1 MTQDSL
7 EALSSTHK
15 GVAKIQAEKNR
26 LLQKI
31 GDAKATG
38 NGTKLIRC
46 QKDAYYSPFLRCE
59 AYKAAVRKHSNV
71 ILSPADFLQMADS
84 LLQGTASMDWQREW
98 TYPRPVFDR
107 AKPDGGVRQI
117 STTGSL
123 EDSARETLIRWILE
137 AEWCGRLDPCSYGTK
152 GNGVQ
157 QALKAVADYIFQHP
171 MFFVRLDIKACFD
184 TVNHDYLFA
193 RLQEGMT
200 TFNFDR
206 LKPFLLVEFTDGQT
220 IWDADNG
227 IAQGSSL
234 SVLALEVVLK
244 DMGEYITQ
252 GFSED
257 ELFFVRYVDDLLLMS
272 PDAEV
277 LQVAK
282 DRLERYLATTGLAL
296 NDQKTASGTTLA
308 YQMRAYN
315 LKRDGFY
322 HVPDEPGFTFLGF
335 RVSQYPN
342 PDNTAYETYLD
353 LQIPEGR
360 LEEKRR
366 EEKVR
371 GGKGKY
377 ENGIKQHVGSV
388 KKVVDGKAW
397 VSSYVHYNSDIP
409 LEPLEE
415 FGGLIDGQEP
425 IYTSWH

>member
-1 MTQDSL
+1 MSQISL
-7 EALSSTHK
+7 KELSRTHK

-31 GDAKATG
+31 GDAKAAG
-38 NGTKLIRC
+38 NGKKLIRC
-46 QKDAYYSPFLRCE
+46 QKDAYHSPFVQYE
-59 AYKAAVRKHSNV
+59 AYKAAFRKHSS
-71 ILSPADFLQMADS
+71 LPFSAADFLEMANS
-84 LLQGTASMDWQREW
+84 LLSGAASMDWERSW
-98 TYPRPVFDR
+98 TYPRPVFDKV
-107 AKPDGGVRQI
+107 KPNGSVRQI

-123 EDSARETLIRWILE
+123 EDTARETLIRWLLE
-137 AEWCGRLDPCSYGTK
+137 AEWQGRLDPRSYGAK
-152 GNGVQ
+152 GGGVPL
-157 QALKAVADYIFQHP
+157 ALKAVADYIFGHP

-193 RLQEGMT
+193 RLKKELT
-200 TFNFDR
+200 TFTFDR

-234 SVLALEVVLK
+234 SALALEVVLK

-252 GFSED
+252 GLSED

-282 DRLERYLATTGLAL
+282 DRLERYLSNTGMTL

-353 LQIPEGR
+353 SQIPEGR

-371 GGKGKY
+371 GGKGEY
-377 ENGIKQHVGSV
+377 ENSIKRYVGSV

>member
-46 QKDAYYSPFLRCE
+46 QKNAYYSPFLRYE

-71 ILSPADFLQMADS
+71 ILFPADFLQMADS
-84 LLQGTASMDWQREW
+84 LLHGAASMDWQREW
-98 TYPRPVFDR
+98 TYPRPIFDK
-107 AKPDGGVRQI
+107 AKPDGSVRQI

-123 EDSARETLIRWILE
+123 EDTARETLIRWLLE
-137 AEWCGRLDPCSYGTK
+137 AEWQGRLDPHSYGV
-152 GNGVQ
+152 GGGGVP
-157 QALKAVADYIFQHP
+157 QALKAVADYIFGYP

-184 TVNHDYLFA
+184 AVNHDCLFA
-193 RLQEGMT
+193 RLKKELT
-200 TFNFDR
+200 TFSFDR
-206 LKPFLLVEFTDGQT
+206 LKPFLLAEFTDGQT
-220 IWDADNG
+220 IWNTESG

-234 SVLALEVVLK
+234 SALALEVVLK

-252 GFSED
+252 GFSE
-257 ELFFVRYVDDLLLMS
+257 ELFFGRYVDDLLVMS
-272 PDAEV
+272 PNAEV
-277 LQVAK
+277 LQAAK
-282 DRLERYLATTGLAL
+282 ERLEQYLASTGLTL
-296 NDQKTASGTTLA
+296 NDQKTSSGTTLA
-308 YQMRAYN
+308 YQMRAYDV
-315 LKRDGFY
+315 KIESGY
-322 HVPDEPGFTFLGF
+322 HVPNKPGFTFLGF
-335 RVSQYPN
+335 RVSQYPS
-342 PDNTAYETYLD
+342 PDLTAYETYLD
-353 LQIPEGR
+353 LQVPEGK
-360 LEEKRR
+360 LKEKRR
-366 EEKVR
+366 EEKIR
-371 GGKGKY
+371 GREGEY

>member
-1 MTQDSL
+1 
-7 EALSSTHK
+7 
-15 GVAKIQAEKNR
+15 
-26 LLQKI
+26 
-31 GDAKATG
+31 
-38 NGTKLIRC
+38 
-46 QKDAYYSPFLRCE
+46 
-59 AYKAAVRKHSNV
+59 
-71 ILSPADFLQMADS
+71 
-84 LLQGTASMDWQREW
+84 
-98 TYPRPVFDR
+98 
-107 AKPDGGVRQI
+107 
-117 STTGSL
+117 
-123 EDSARETLIRWILE
+123 
-137 AEWCGRLDPCSYGTK
+137 
-152 GNGVQ
+152 
-157 QALKAVADYIFQHP
+157 

-184 TVNHDYLFA
+184 TVNHNYLLT
-193 RLQEGMT
+193 RLQEGLT
-200 TFNFDR
+200 TFTFDR

-234 SVLALEVVLK
+234 SAMALEVVLK

-282 DRLERYLATTGLAL
+282 DRLERYLANTGLAL
-296 NDQKTASGTTLA
+296 NDQKTESGTTLA

-371 GGKGKY
+371 GGKGEY
-377 ENGIKQHVGSV
+377 ENNIKRYVGSV

>member
-46 QKDAYYSPFLRCE
+46 QKDAYYSPFLRYE

-71 ILSPADFLQMADS
+71 ILSPADFLEMADS
-84 LLQGTASMDWQREW
+84 LLQGAASMDWQREW

-184 TVNHDYLFA
+184 TVNHDYLLT
-193 RLQEGMT
+193 RLQEGLT
-200 TFNFDR
+200 TFTFDR

-234 SVLALEVVLK
+234 SAMALEVVLK

-282 DRLERYLATTGLAL
+282 DRLERYLANTGLAL
-296 NDQKTASGTTLA
+296 NDQKTESGTTLA

-315 LKRDGFY
+315 LKRDGIY
-322 HVPDEPGFTFLGF
+322 HVPNKPGFTFLGF
-335 RVSQYPN
+335 GVSQYPS
-342 PDNTAYETYLD
+342 PDLTAYETWLE

-366 EEKVR
+366 EEKKTGR
-371 GGKGKY
+371 KGEY
-377 ENGIKQHVGSV
+377 ENSIKQYVGSV
-388 KKVVDGKAW
+388 KKVVDGKTW

-425 IYTSWH
+425 IYTNWH

>member
-31 GDAKATG
+31 GDAKAAG

-46 QKDAYYSPFLRCE
+46 QKDAYYSPFLRYE

-71 ILSPADFLQMADS
+71 ILSPADFLEMADS
-84 LLQGTASMDWQREW
+84 LLQGAASMDWQREW

-184 TVNHDYLFA
+184 TVNHDYLLT
-193 RLQEGMT
+193 RLQEGLT

-206 LKPFLLVEFTDGQT
+206 LKPFLLVEFTDGQG
-220 IWDADNG
+220 IWDAEMG
-227 IAQGSSL
+227 VAQGSSL
-234 SVLALEVVLK
+234 AVLALEIALQ
-244 DMGEYITQ
+244 DLGEYVTA
-252 GFSED
+252 GFTDE
-257 ELFFVRYVDDLLLMS
+257 ELFFARYVDDLLVMS
-272 PDAEV
+272 PNAEV
-277 LQVAK
+277 LQAAK
-282 DRLERYLATTGLAL
+282 ERLEQYLASTGLTL
-296 NDQKTASGTTLA
+296 NDQKTSSGTTLA
-308 YQMRAYN
+308 YQMKAYD
-315 LKRDGFY
+315 LKSENGY
-322 HVPDEPGFTFLGF
+322 HVPGRPGFIFLGWQ
-335 RVSQYPN
+335 VSQYPN
-342 PDNTAYETYLD
+342 PEHTAYETWLE
-353 LQIPEGR
+353 LQIPEGK
-360 LEEKRR
+360 LKVKRR
-366 EEKVR
+366 EEKIC
-371 GGKGKY
+371 GGKGEY
-377 ENGIKQHVGSV
+377 ENGIKKYVGSV
-388 KKVVDGKAW
+388 KKAVDGKAW
-397 VSSYVHYNSDIP
+397 VSSPIHYNSDIP
-409 LEPLEE
+409 LEPIEE
-415 FGGLIDGQEP
+415 YGGFVDVQEP
-425 IYTSWH
+425 YTVWC

>member
-46 QKDAYYSPFLRCE
+46 QKDAYYSPFLRYE

-71 ILSPADFLQMADS
+71 ILSAADFLEMADS
-84 LLQGTASMDWQREW
+84 LLARTTSMDWERSW
-98 TYPRPVFDR
+98 TNPRPVFDKV
-107 AKPDGGVRQI
+107 KPNGSVRQI

-123 EDSARETLIRWILE
+123 EDTARETLIRWLLE
-137 AEWCGRLDPCSYGTK
+137 AEWQGKLDSHSYGAK
-152 GNGVQ
+152 GGGVPL
-157 QALKAVADYIFQHP
+157 ALKAVADYIFGYP

-184 TVNHDYLFA
+184 AVNHDYLFA
-193 RLQEGMT
+193 RLKKELT

-220 IWDADNG
+220 IWNTDNG

-234 SVLALEVVLK
+234 SALALEIALK
-244 DMGEYITQ
+244 DLGESVTE
-252 GFSED
+252 GFTDE
-257 ELFFVRYVDDLLLMS
+257 ELFLARYVDDLLLMS
-272 PDAEV
+272 PNTEV

-282 DRLERYLATTGLAL
+282 DRLERYLSNTGMTL
-296 NDQKTASGTTLA
+296 NNQKTASGTTLA

-315 LKRDGFY
+315 LKRDDFY

-335 RVSQYPN
+335 RVSQYPS
-342 PDNTAYETYLD
+342 PDLTAYETYLD
-353 LQIPEGR
+353 LQIPEGK
-360 LEEKRR
+360 LKEKRR
-366 EEKVR
+366 EEKNCGR
-371 GGKGKY
+371 KGEY
-377 ENGIKQHVGSV
+377 ENSIKQHVRSV
-388 KKVVDGKAW
+388 RNAVNGKAW
-397 VSSYVHYNSDIP
+397 VSSPIHYNSDIP

-415 FGGLIDGQEP
+415 YGGLVDGQEP
-425 IYTSWH
+425 AYTAWY

>member
-38 NGTKLIRC
+38 NGAKLIRC
-46 QKDAYYSPFLRCE
+46 QKDAYYSPFLRYE

-71 ILSPADFLQMADS
+71 ILSPADFLEMADS
-84 LLQGTASMDWQREW
+84 LLSGAAALDWQREW

-107 AKPDGGVRQI
+107 TKPDGGVRQI

-193 RLQEGMT
+193 RLKKELT

-234 SVLALEVVLK
+234 SALALEVVVK

-282 DRLERYLATTGLAL
+282 DRLERYLANTGLAL

-366 EEKVR
+366 EEKKW
-371 GGKGKY
+371 GKEGEY

-409 LEPLEE
+409 LELLEE